1 MNYLKAEQSKSFI
14 LALFI
19 ILLFSMNIK
28 VLADIPRLINYQ
40 GVLTDKQGKPVVDGS
55 YVITFS
61 LYDSPF
67 EGSPFWGEVL
77 PIITIK
83 GYFNVMLGAQTEIKS
98 FPPGGAWL
106 GIKVGSDDEMA
117 LRTNLASV
125 PYAFLVADNSVGT
138 QQIKD
143 KSITAEK
150 IIPSIISSIN
160 GLSNNG
166 GNIDII
172 SEGNINVTVD
182 SVSNS
187 IVISGT
193 GIYNATNI
201 LAGENITIEVDSINN
216 TLTISSSASGGN
228 AGSFLSA
235 DSFEVIN
242 SDSER
247 IVIIGINGDGS
258 GSAEFLN
265 RFGQTTVLITTE
277 EFSPSTGAFAIFE
290 NDDFAAGIF
299 GKDGGGGLFQLVN
312 AAGVLALNLD
322 GEDLGGG
329 SVSVLNQNG
338 QTTVFLD
345 GAFGD
350 IVATGIKSFVA
361 PHPTNS
367 SKDIFYA
374 AIEGPEAGMYT
385 RGTGKLTDGETEVFL
400 PEHFRLLASSGSLT
414 VTLTPLSAT
423 SFGLAII
430 DKSTYSFVV
439 KELYDGVGNYEFDYL
454 VQAVRKGYED
464 FEVVRPKRIEKSLK
478 KIK

>member
-1 MNYLKAEQSKSFI
+1 MNYLKVQRSKSFI
-14 LALFI
+14 SALFF
-19 ILLFSMNIK
+19 ILLFSTNIE

-40 GVLTDKQGKPVVDGS
+40 GVLTDKQGIPVAGGS

-67 EGSPFWGEVL
+67 EGSPFWVEVL
-77 PIITIK
+77 PIITIN
-83 GYFNVMLGAQTEIKS
+83 GYFNVMLGAQTEIES

-125 PYAFLVADNSVGT
+125 PYAFLVADSSVGT

-150 IIPSIISSIN
+150 IIPTIISSIN

-166 GNIDII
+166 GNIDIM
-172 SEGNINVTVD
+172 SGDNITIAVD
-182 SVSNS
+182 SV
-187 IVISGT
+187 
-193 GIYNATNI
+193 
-201 LAGENITIEVDSINN
+201 NN
-216 TLTISSSASGGN
+216 TLTISSNASGG
-228 AGSFLSA
+228 GGTGGFLNA
-235 DSFEVIN
+235 DSFQVIN
-242 SDSER
+242 SESAIIVVIGKNSEEA
-247 IVIIGINGDGS
+247 
-258 GSAEFLN
+258 GSADFFN
-265 RFGQTTVLITTE
+265 RFGQSTVLITTLLT
-277 EFSPSTGAFAIFE
+277 SPASGALGIFE
-290 NDDFAAGIF
+290 DDEFAAGIF

-312 AAGVLALNLD
+312 ASGSLTLNLD

-338 QTTVFLD
+338 ETTVFLD

-350 IVATGIKSFVA
+350 IAATGVKSFIA
-361 PHPTNS
+361 PHPTNA

-385 RGTGKLTDGETEVFL
+385 RGTGRLTDGEAEVFL
-400 PEHFRLLASSGSLT
+400 PEHFMLLASSGSLT
-414 VTLTPLSAT
+414 VTVTPLSAT
-423 SFGLAII
+423 SFGLAIV

-439 KELYDGVGNYEFDYL
+439 KELYDGLGNYEFDYL

-464 FEVVRPKRIEKSLK
+464 FEVVRPKRREISLRK
-478 KIK
+478 LK

>member
-1 MNYLKAEQSKSFI
+1 MNYLKIQWSKSFI
-14 LALFI
+14 SALFL
-19 ILLFSMNIK
+19 ILLFSANIK

-40 GVLTDKQGKPVVDGS
+40 GVLTDKQGMPVADGS
-55 YVITFS
+55 YVITFT

-67 EGSPFWGEVL
+67 EGSPFWSEVL
-77 PIITIK
+77 PIITIN
-83 GYFNVMLGAQTEIKS
+83 GYFNVMLGAQTDIES

-106 GIKVGSDDEMA
+106 GIKVDNDDEMA
-117 LRTNLASV
+117 LRTSLASV
-125 PYAFLVADNSVGT
+125 PYAFLVADSSVGT

-150 IIPSIISSIN
+150 IIPPIIGSIN

-172 SEGNINVTVD
+172 SGGNITIVVD
-182 SVSNS
+182 SV
-187 IVISGT
+187 
-193 GIYNATNI
+193 
-201 LAGENITIEVDSINN
+201 NN
-216 TLTISSSASGGN
+216 TLTISSNASGG
-228 AGSFLSA
+228 GGTGGFLNA
-235 DSFEVIN
+235 DSFVVIN
-242 SDSER
+242 SESAR
-247 IVIIGINGDGS
+247 IVVIGKNSEES
-258 GSAEFLN
+258 GSAEFFN

-277 EFSPSTGAFAIFE
+277 AFSPSTGALGIFE
-290 NDDFAAGIF
+290 NDEFAAGIF

-312 AAGVLALNLD
+312 ASGALTLNLE

-350 IVATGIKSFVA
+350 ISATGIKSFIA
-361 PHPTNS
+361 PHPTNAS
-367 SKDIFYA
+367 QDIIYA

-400 PEHFRLLASSGSLT
+400 PEHFMLLASSGTLT
-414 VTLTPLSAT
+414 VTVTPLSAT
-423 SFGLAII
+423 SFGLAIV

-464 FEVVRPKRIEKSLK
+464 FKVVRPKRTEKVLK

>member
-1 MNYLKAEQSKSFI
+1 MNYSKAEQSKPFI
-14 LALFI
+14 SILII

-40 GVLTDKQGKPVVDGS
+40 GVLTDKQGEPVADGS

-67 EGSPFWGEVL
+67 EGLPFWGEVL

-83 GYFNVMLGAQTEIKS
+83 GYFNVMLGAQSEIKS
-98 FPPGGAWL
+98 FPSGGAWL

-150 IIPSIISSIN
+150 IIPSMIGSIN

-172 SEGNINVTVD
+172 SEGNINVIVD

-187 IVISGT
+187 IVISQAGAD
-193 GIYNATNI
+193 NAANI
-201 LAGENITIEVDSINN
+201 LAGDNITIEVDSINN
-216 TLTISSSASGGN
+216 TLTISSSALGG
-228 AGSFLSA
+228 GVGRFLSA

-242 SDSER
+242 SDSAR
-247 IVIIGINGDGS
+247 IAVIGKNSAES

-265 RFGQTTVLITTE
+265 RFGQTTLLISTE
-277 EFSPSTGAFAIFE
+277 VSSPSTGALGIFE
-290 NDDFAAGIF
+290 NGELAAGIF
-299 GKDGGGGLFQLVN
+299 GKDGGGGLIQLVN
-312 AAGVLALNLD
+312 ASGVLTLNLD
-322 GEDLGGG
+322 GEDLAGG
-329 SVSVLNQNG
+329 SVAVLNGNG

-350 IVATGIKSFVA
+350 IIATGVKSFIA
-361 PHPTNS
+361 PHPTNN

-374 AIEGPEAGMYT
+374 AIEGPEAGMYI

-400 PEHFRLLASSGSLT
+400 PEHFKLLASSGSLT
-414 VTLTPLSAT
+414 VTVTPLSAT

-430 DKSTYSFVV
+430 DKSTNSFVV
-439 KELYDGVGNYEFDYL
+439 KELYNGVGNYEFDYL

-464 FEVVRPKRIEKSLK
+464 FEVVRPKRREKSLK
-478 KIK
+478 KIN